1 MSAYELIRLLAKM
14 PPDARVYVPGYESGV
29 DDLTAVV
36 LCGVDRDGV
45 GRLSCEGEFEMS
57 RDGARDCSTCG
68 REFDR
73 GENPDSACADC
84 RPTNWT
90 AGEEGEHG

>member
-57 RDGARDCSTCG
+57 RDGDPGVILRGARHWHEDWSKG
-68 REFDR
+68 
-73 GENPDSACADC
+73 
-84 RPTNWT
+84 
-90 AGEEGEHG
+90 